1 MSGHNKWSKIKRQ
14 KGATDAKRSKAFSR
28 ILKEVTVAVKES
40 GPDPDGNP
48 RLRLLMQN
56 AKGVNMP
63 KDTLMRAISKASDKD
78 SAALQELTFECYAP
92 HGIALFIECLTDNN
106 MRSVANVRSIM
117 NKFGGT
123 LGTNGSLG
131 FIFDRKGVFQI
142 KRNAISMDLE
152 ELEME
157 LIDAGLE
164 EMEPDEE
171 EVTLYTAME
180 DFGTMVKKLEDL
192 KIELES
198 AELQRIPNNTKS
210 IDEESMR
217 KVLKIVDLLEEDD
230 DVQAVYHDME
240 IPEDFEE

>member
-63 KDTLMRAISKASDKD
+63 KDTLMRAITKASDKD

-142 KRNAISMDLE
+142 KRSAISMDLDD
-152 ELEME
+152 LEME

-164 EMEPDEE
+164 EMESDEE
-171 EVTLYTAME
+171 YITLYTAME
-180 DFGTMVKKLEDL
+180 DFGAMVKKLEDM
-192 KIELES
+192 KIEVES
-198 AELQRIPNNTKS
+198 AELQRIPNTTKT

>member
-14 KGATDAKRSKAFSR
+14 KGAADAKRSKAFSR

-92 HGIALFIECLTDNN
+92 HGIAIFIECLTDNN

-131 FIFDRKGVFQI
+131 FIFDRKGVFVLP
-142 KRNAISMDLE
+142 KKADMDME
-152 ELEME
+152 MLEME

-164 EMEPDEE
+164 EMEIDEE
-171 EVTLYTAME
+171 YITLYTAME
-180 DFGTMVKKLEDL
+180 DFGAMVKKLEDMKL
-192 KIELES
+192 DVEN
-198 AELQRIPNNTKS
+198 AELQRIPNTTKAL
-210 IDEESMR
+210 DEESMR

-240 IPEDFEE
+240 IPEDFDAE

>member
-63 KDTLMRAISKASDKD
+63 KDTLMRAITKASDKD

-142 KRNAISMDLE
+142 KRDAIKMDMD

-164 EMEPDEE
+164 EMESDDEYI
-171 EVTLYTAME
+171 TLYTAME
-180 DFGTMVKKLEDL
+180 DFGTMVKKLEDM
-192 KIELES
+192 KIEVES
-198 AELQRIPNNTKS
+198 AELQRIPNTTKT

-217 KVLKIVDLLEEDD
+217 KVLKIVELLEEDD

>member
-14 KGATDAKRSKAFSR
+14 KGAADAKRSKAFSR

-92 HGIALFIECLTDNN
+92 HGIAIFIECLTDNN

-131 FIFDRKGVFQI
+131 FIFDRKGVFVLP
-142 KRNAISMDLE
+142 KKADMDLE
-152 ELEME
+152 MLEME

-164 EMEPDEE
+164 EMEVDEE
-171 EVTLYTAME
+171 YITLYTAME
-180 DFGTMVKKLEDL
+180 DFGAMVKKLEDM
-192 KIELES
+192 KLEVEN
-198 AELQRIPNNTKS
+198 AELQRIPNTTKAL
-210 IDEESMR
+210 DEESMR

-240 IPEDFEE
+240 IPEDFDAE

>member
-63 KDTLMRAISKASDKD
+63 KDTLMRAITKASDKD

-92 HGIALFIECLTDNN
+92 HGIAIFIECLTDNN

-142 KRNAISMDLE
+142 KRSAITMDLD

-164 EMEPDEE
+164 EMESDDEYI
-171 EVTLYTAME
+171 TLYTAME
-180 DFGTMVKKLEDL
+180 DFGAMVKKLEDM
-192 KIELES
+192 KIEVES
-198 AELQRIPNNTKS
+198 AELQRIPNTTKT

>member
-1 MSGHNKWSKIKRQ
+1 
-14 KGATDAKRSKAFSR
+14 
-28 ILKEVTVAVKES
+28 
-40 GPDPDGNP
+40 
-48 RLRLLMQN
+48 MQN

-131 FIFDRKGVFQI
+131 FIFDRKGVFVLP
-142 KRNAISMDLE
+142 KKADMDME
-152 ELEME
+152 MLEME

-164 EMEPDEE
+164 EMEVDEE
-171 EVTLYTAME
+171 YITLYTAME
-180 DFGTMVKKLEDL
+180 DFGAMVKKLEDM
-192 KIELES
+192 KLEVEN
-198 AELQRIPNNTKS
+198 AELQRIPNTTKAL
-210 IDEESMR
+210 DEESIR
-217 KVLKIVDLLEEDD
+217 KVMKIVDLLEDDD

-240 IPEDFEE
+240 IPEDFDAE

>member
-14 KGATDAKRSKAFSR
+14 KGAADAKRSKAFSR

-92 HGIALFIECLTDNN
+92 HGVAIFIECLTDNN

-131 FIFDRKGVFQI
+131 FIFDRKGVFVLP
-142 KRNAISMDLE
+142 KKADMDME
-152 ELEME
+152 MLEME

-164 EMEPDEE
+164 EMEVDEE
-171 EVTLYTAME
+171 YITLYTAME
-180 DFGTMVKKLEDL
+180 DFGAMVKKLEDM
-192 KIELES
+192 KLEVEN
-198 AELQRIPNNTKS
+198 AELQRIPTTTKAL
-210 IDEESMR
+210 DEESMR
-217 KVLKIVDLLEEDD
+217 KVLKIVDLLEDDD

-240 IPEDFEE
+240 IPEDFDAE

>member
-48 RLRLLMQN
+48 RLRLLVQN

-63 KDTLMRAISKASDKD
+63 KETLMRAISKASDKD
-78 SAALQELTFECYAP
+78 AASLQEMTFECYAP
-92 HGIALFIECLTDNN
+92 HGIALFVECLTDNN

-123 LGTNGSLG
+123 LGTNGSLS
-131 FIFDRKGVFQI
+131 FIFDRKGVFVIPRKQEI
-142 KRNAISMDLE
+142 DIE

-157 LIDAGLE
+157 LIDGGLE
-164 EMEPDEE
+164 EMEVEDDYI
-171 EVTLYTAME
+171 TLYTAME
-180 DFGTMVKKLEDL
+180 DFGAMVKKLEDL
-192 KIELES
+192 ALEVES
-198 AELQRIPNNTKS
+198 AELQRIPNTTKV
-210 IDEESMR
+210 IGEDAVR
-217 KVLKIVDLLEEDD
+217 KVMKIIDMLEDDD

-240 IPEDFEE
+240 MPESFEE

>member
-14 KGATDAKRSKAFSR
+14 KGAADAKRSKAFSR

-92 HGIALFIECLTDNN
+92 HGVAIFIECLTDNN

-131 FIFDRKGVFQI
+131 FIFDRKGVFVLP
-142 KRNAISMDLE
+142 KKADMDME
-152 ELEME
+152 MLEME

-164 EMEPDEE
+164 EMEVDEE
-171 EVTLYTAME
+171 YITLYTAME
-180 DFGTMVKKLEDL
+180 DFGAMVKKLEDM
-192 KIELES
+192 KLEVEN
-198 AELQRIPNNTKS
+198 AELQRIPNTTKAL
-210 IDEESMR
+210 DEESIR
-217 KVLKIVDLLEEDD
+217 KVMKIVDLLEDDD

-240 IPEDFEE
+240 IPEDFDAE

>member
-63 KDTLMRAISKASDKD
+63 KDTLMRAITKASDKD

-142 KRNAISMDLE
+142 KRDAIKMDMD

-164 EMEPDEE
+164 EMESDDEYI
-171 EVTLYTAME
+171 TLYTAME
-180 DFGTMVKKLEDL
+180 DFGTMVKKLEDM
-192 KIELES
+192 KIEVES
-198 AELQRIPNNTKS
+198 AELQRIPNTTKT
-210 IDEESMR
+210 IDEDSMR
-217 KVLKIVDLLEEDD
+217 KVLKIVELLEEDD

>member
-14 KGATDAKRSKAFSR
+14 KGAADAKRSKAFSR

-131 FIFDRKGVFQI
+131 FIFDRKGVFVLP
-142 KRNAISMDLE
+142 KKADMDME
-152 ELEME
+152 MLEME

-164 EMEPDEE
+164 EMEIDEE
-171 EVTLYTAME
+171 YITLYTAME
-180 DFGTMVKKLEDL
+180 DFGAMVKKLEDM
-192 KIELES
+192 KLEVEN
-198 AELQRIPNNTKS
+198 AELQRIPNTTKAL
-210 IDEESMR
+210 DEESIR
-217 KVLKIVDLLEEDD
+217 KVMKIVDLLEDDD

-240 IPEDFEE
+240 IPEDFDAE

>member
-14 KGATDAKRSKAFSR
+14 KGAADAKRSKAFSR

-92 HGIALFIECLTDNN
+92 HGIAIFIECLTDNN

-131 FIFDRKGVFQI
+131 FIFDRKGVFVLP
-142 KRNAISMDLE
+142 KKADMDLE
-152 ELEME
+152 MLEME

-164 EMEPDEE
+164 EMEVDDEYI
-171 EVTLYTAME
+171 TLYTAME
-180 DFGTMVKKLEDL
+180 DFGAMVKKLEDM
-192 KIELES
+192 KLEVEN
-198 AELQRIPNNTKS
+198 AELQRIPNTTKAL
-210 IDEESMR
+210 DEESMR

-240 IPEDFEE
+240 IPEDFDAE

>member
-14 KGATDAKRSKAFSR
+14 KGAADAKRSKAFSR

-92 HGIALFIECLTDNN
+92 HGVALFIECLTDNN

-131 FIFDRKGVFQI
+131 FIFDRKGVFVLP
-142 KRNAISMDLE
+142 KKADMDME
-152 ELEME
+152 MLEME

-164 EMEPDEE
+164 EMEVDEE
-171 EVTLYTAME
+171 YITLYTAME
-180 DFGTMVKKLEDL
+180 DFGAMVKKLEDM
-192 KIELES
+192 KLEVEN
-198 AELQRIPNNTKS
+198 AELQRIPNTTKAL
-210 IDEESMR
+210 DEESMR

-240 IPEDFEE
+240 IPEDFDAE

>member
-14 KGATDAKRSKAFSR
+14 KGAADAKRSKAFSR

-92 HGIALFIECLTDNN
+92 HGVAIFIECLTDNN

-131 FIFDRKGVFQI
+131 FIFDRKGVFVLP
-142 KRNAISMDLE
+142 KKADME
-152 ELEME
+152 MLEME
-157 LIDAGLE
+157 LIAAGLE
-164 EMEPDEE
+164 EMEVDEE
-171 EVTLYTAME
+171 YITLYTAME
-180 DFGTMVKKLEDL
+180 DFGAMVKKLEDM
-192 KIELES
+192 KLEVEN
-198 AELQRIPNNTKS
+198 AELQRIPNTTKAL
-210 IDEESMR
+210 DEESMR
-217 KVLKIVDLLEEDD
+217 KVLKIVDLLEDDD

-240 IPEDFEE
+240 IPEDFDAE

>member
-63 KDTLMRAISKASDKD
+63 KDTLMRAITKASDKD
-78 SAALQELTFECYAP
+78 AAALQELTFECYAP

-142 KRNAISMDLE
+142 KRTAINMDMD

-164 EMEPDEE
+164 EMETDDEYI
-171 EVTLYTAME
+171 TLYTAME
-180 DFGTMVKKLEDL
+180 DFGAMVKKLEDM
-192 KIELES
+192 KIEVES
-198 AELQRIPNNTKS
+198 AELQRIPNTTKT

>member
-40 GPDPDGNP
+40 GSDPDGNP

-131 FIFDRKGVFQI
+131 FIFDRKGVFQL
-142 KRNAISMDLE
+142 KRTAISMDLE

-164 EMEPDEE
+164 EMESDEE

-180 DFGTMVKKLEDL
+180 DFGSMVKKLEDL

-198 AELQRIPNNTKS
+198 AELQRIPNTTKN

>member
-14 KGATDAKRSKAFSR
+14 KGAADAKRSKAFSR

-92 HGIALFIECLTDNN
+92 HGVALFIECLTDNN

-131 FIFDRKGVFQI
+131 FIFDRKGVFVLP
-142 KRNAISMDLE
+142 KKADMDLE
-152 ELEME
+152 MLEME

-164 EMEPDEE
+164 EMEVDEE
-171 EVTLYTAME
+171 YITLYTAME
-180 DFGTMVKKLEDL
+180 DFGAMVKKLEDM
-192 KIELES
+192 KLEVEN
-198 AELQRIPNNTKS
+198 AELQRIPNTTKAL
-210 IDEESMR
+210 DEESMR
-217 KVLKIVDLLEEDD
+217 KVLKIVDLLEDDD

-240 IPEDFEE
+240 IPEDFDAE

>member
-14 KGATDAKRSKAFSR
+14 KGAADAKRSKAFSR

-92 HGIALFIECLTDNN
+92 HGIAIFIECLIDNN

-131 FIFDRKGVFQI
+131 FIFDRKGVFVLP
-142 KRNAISMDLE
+142 KKADMDLE
-152 ELEME
+152 MLEME

-164 EMEPDEE
+164 EMEVDEE
-171 EVTLYTAME
+171 YITLYTAME
-180 DFGTMVKKLEDL
+180 DFGAMVKKLEDM
-192 KIELES
+192 KLEVEN
-198 AELQRIPNNTKS
+198 AELQRIPNTTKAL
-210 IDEESMR
+210 DEESMR
-217 KVLKIVDLLEEDD
+217 KVLKIIDLLEEDD

-240 IPEDFEE
+240 IPEDFDAE

>member
-63 KDTLMRAISKASDKD
+63 KDTLMRAITKASDKD

-142 KRNAISMDLE
+142 KRSAISMDLD

-164 EMEPDEE
+164 EMESDEE
-171 EVTLYTAME
+171 YITLYTAME
-180 DFGTMVKKLEDL
+180 DFGAMVKKLEDM
-192 KIELES
+192 KIEVES
-198 AELQRIPNNTKS
+198 AELQRIPNTTKT

>member
-14 KGATDAKRSKAFSR
+14 KGAADAKRSKAFSR

-131 FIFDRKGVFQI
+131 FIFDRKGVFVLP
-142 KRNAISMDLE
+142 KKADMDME
-152 ELEME
+152 MLEME

-164 EMEPDEE
+164 EMEVDEE
-171 EVTLYTAME
+171 YITLYTAME
-180 DFGTMVKKLEDL
+180 DVGAMVKKLEDM
-192 KIELES
+192 KLEVEN
-198 AELQRIPNNTKS
+198 AELQRIPNTTKAL
-210 IDEESMR
+210 DEESMR

-240 IPEDFEE
+240 IPEDFDAE

>member
-14 KGATDAKRSKAFSR
+14 KGAADAKRSKAFSR

-131 FIFDRKGVFQI
+131 FIFDRKGVFVLP
-142 KRNAISMDLE
+142 KKADMDME
-152 ELEME
+152 MLEME

-164 EMEPDEE
+164 EMEIDEE
-171 EVTLYTAME
+171 YITLYTAME
-180 DFGTMVKKLEDL
+180 DFGAMVKKLEDM
-192 KIELES
+192 KLEVEN
-198 AELQRIPNNTKS
+198 AELQRIPNTTKAL
-210 IDEESMR
+210 DEESMR
-217 KVLKIVDLLEEDD
+217 KVLKIVDLLEDDD

-240 IPEDFEE
+240 IPEDFDAE

>member
-63 KDTLMRAISKASDKD
+63 KDTLMRAITKASDKD

-92 HGIALFIECLTDNN
+92 HGIAIFIECLTDNN

-142 KRNAISMDLE
+142 KRSAVAMDLD

-164 EMEPDEE
+164 EMESDEE
-171 EVTLYTAME
+171 YITLYTAME
-180 DFGTMVKKLEDL
+180 DFGAMVKKLEDM
-192 KIELES
+192 KIEVES
-198 AELQRIPNNTKS
+198 AELQRIPNTTKT

>member
-63 KDTLMRAISKASDKD
+63 KDTLMRAITKASDKD

-92 HGIALFIECLTDNN
+92 HGIAIFIECLTDNN

-142 KRNAISMDLE
+142 KRSAISMDLD

-164 EMEPDEE
+164 EMESDEE
-171 EVTLYTAME
+171 YITLYTAME
-180 DFGTMVKKLEDL
+180 DFGAMVKKLEDM
-192 KIELES
+192 KIEVES
-198 AELQRIPNNTKS
+198 AELQRIPSTTKT

>member
-14 KGATDAKRSKAFSR
+14 KGAADAKRSKAFSR

-131 FIFDRKGVFQI
+131 FIFDRKGVFVLP
-142 KRNAISMDLE
+142 KKADMDME
-152 ELEME
+152 MLEME

-164 EMEPDEE
+164 EMEVDEE
-171 EVTLYTAME
+171 YITLYTAME
-180 DFGTMVKKLEDL
+180 DFGAMVKKLEDM
-192 KIELES
+192 KLEVEN
-198 AELQRIPNNTKS
+198 AELQRIPNTTKAL
-210 IDEESMR
+210 DEESIK
-217 KVLKIVDLLEEDD
+217 KVMKIVDLLEDDD

-240 IPEDFEE
+240 IPEDFDAE

>member
-14 KGATDAKRSKAFSR
+14 KGAADAKRSKAFSR

-92 HGIALFIECLTDNN
+92 HGIAIFIECLTDNN

-131 FIFDRKGVFQI
+131 FIFDRKGVFVLP
-142 KRNAISMDLE
+142 KKADMDME
-152 ELEME
+152 MLEME

-164 EMEPDEE
+164 EMEVDEE
-171 EVTLYTAME
+171 YITLYTAME
-180 DFGTMVKKLEDL
+180 DFGAMVKKLEDM
-192 KIELES
+192 KLEVEN
-198 AELQRIPNNTKS
+198 AELQRIPNTTKAL
-210 IDEESMR
+210 DEESMR
-217 KVLKIVDLLEEDD
+217 KDRKSVV
-230 DVQAVYHDME
+230 
-240 IPEDFEE
+240 

>member
-14 KGATDAKRSKAFSR
+14 KGAADAKRSKAFSR

-92 HGIALFIECLTDNN
+92 HGVALFIECLTDNN

-131 FIFDRKGVFQI
+131 FIFDRKGVFVLP
-142 KRNAISMDLE
+142 KKADMDME
-152 ELEME
+152 MLEME
-157 LIDAGLE
+157 LIDSGLE
-164 EMEPDEE
+164 EMEIDEE
-171 EVTLYTAME
+171 YITLYTAME
-180 DFGTMVKKLEDL
+180 DFGAMVKKLEDM
-192 KIELES
+192 KLEVEN
-198 AELQRIPNNTKS
+198 AELQRIPNTTKAL
-210 IDEESMR
+210 DEESIK
-217 KVLKIVDLLEEDD
+217 KVMKIVDLLEDDD

-240 IPEDFEE
+240 IPEDFDAE

>member
-63 KDTLMRAISKASDKD
+63 KDTLMRAITKASDKD

-92 HGIALFIECLTDNN
+92 HGIAIFIECLTDNN

-142 KRNAISMDLE
+142 KRSAISMDLD

-164 EMEPDEE
+164 EMESDEE
-171 EVTLYTAME
+171 YITLYTAME
-180 DFGTMVKKLEDL
+180 DFGAMVKKLEDM
-192 KIELES
+192 KIEVES
-198 AELQRIPNNTKS
+198 AELQRIPNTTKT

>member
-14 KGATDAKRSKAFSR
+14 KGAADAKRSKAFSR

-92 HGIALFIECLTDNN
+92 HGVALFIECLTDNN

-131 FIFDRKGVFQI
+131 FIFDRKGVFVLP
-142 KRNAISMDLE
+142 KKADMDME
-152 ELEME
+152 MLEME

-164 EMEPDEE
+164 EMEIDEE
-171 EVTLYTAME
+171 YITLYTAME
-180 DFGTMVKKLEDL
+180 DFGAMVKKLEDM
-192 KIELES
+192 KLEVEN
-198 AELQRIPNNTKS
+198 AELQRIPNTTKAL
-210 IDEESMR
+210 DEESMR
-217 KVLKIVDLLEEDD
+217 KVLKIVDLLEDDD

-240 IPEDFEE
+240 IPEDFDAE

>member
-142 KRNAISMDLE
+142 KRLAINIDMDS
-152 ELEME
+152 LEME
-157 LIDAGLE
+157 LIDGGLE
-164 EMEPDEE
+164 EMETDDEYI
-171 EVTLYTAME
+171 TLYTAME
-180 DFGTMVKKLEDL
+180 DFGTMVKKLEDM
-192 KIELES
+192 KIEAES
-198 AELQRIPNNTKS
+198 AELQRIPNTTKT

-240 IPEDFEE
+240 IPEDFEM

>member
-14 KGATDAKRSKAFSR
+14 KGAADAKRSKAFSR

-92 HGIALFIECLTDNN
+92 HGIAIFIECLIDNN

-131 FIFDRKGVFQI
+131 FIFDRKGVFVLP
-142 KRNAISMDLE
+142 KKADMDME
-152 ELEME
+152 MLEME

-164 EMEPDEE
+164 EMEVDEE
-171 EVTLYTAME
+171 YITLYTAME
-180 DFGTMVKKLEDL
+180 DFGAMVKKLEDM
-192 KIELES
+192 KLEVEN
-198 AELQRIPNNTKS
+198 AELQRIPNTTKAL
-210 IDEESMR
+210 DEESMR
-217 KVLKIVDLLEEDD
+217 KVLKIVDLLEDDD

-240 IPEDFEE
+240 IPEDFDAE

>member
-123 LGTNGSLG
+123 LGTNGSVG

-142 KRNAISMDLE
+142 KRSAINIDMDS
-152 ELEME
+152 LEME
-157 LIDAGLE
+157 LIDGGLE
-164 EMEPDEE
+164 EMETDDEYI
-171 EVTLYTAME
+171 TLYTAME
-180 DFGTMVKKLEDL
+180 DFGTMVKKLEDM
-192 KIELES
+192 KIEAES
-198 AELQRIPNNTKS
+198 AELQRIPNTTKT

-240 IPEDFEE
+240 IPEDFEM

>member
-142 KRNAISMDLE
+142 KRSAINIDMDS
-152 ELEME
+152 LEME
-157 LIDAGLE
+157 LIDGGLE
-164 EMEPDEE
+164 EMETDDEYI
-171 EVTLYTAME
+171 TLYTAME
-180 DFGTMVKKLEDL
+180 DFGTMVKKLEDM
-192 KIELES
+192 KIEAES
-198 AELQRIPNNTKS
+198 AELQRIPNTTKT

-240 IPEDFEE
+240 IPEDFEM

>member
-14 KGATDAKRSKAFSR
+14 KGAADAKRSKAFSR

-92 HGIALFIECLTDNN
+92 HGVALFIECLTDNN

-131 FIFDRKGVFQI
+131 FIFDRKGVFVLP
-142 KRNAISMDLE
+142 KKADMDME
-152 ELEME
+152 MLEME

-164 EMEPDEE
+164 EMEVDEE
-171 EVTLYTAME
+171 YITLYTAME
-180 DFGTMVKKLEDL
+180 DFGAMVKKLEDMKL
-192 KIELES
+192 DVEN
-198 AELQRIPNNTKS
+198 AELQRIPNTTKAL
-210 IDEESMR
+210 DEESMR

-240 IPEDFEE
+240 IPEDFDAE

>member
-14 KGATDAKRSKAFSR
+14 KGAADAKRSKAFSR

-92 HGIALFIECLTDNN
+92 HGIAIFIECLTDNN

-131 FIFDRKGVFQI
+131 FIFDRKGVFVLP
-142 KRNAISMDLE
+142 KKADMDLE
-152 ELEME
+152 MLEME

-164 EMEPDEE
+164 EMEVDEE
-171 EVTLYTAME
+171 YITLYTAME
-180 DFGTMVKKLEDL
+180 DFGAMVKKLEDM
-192 KIELES
+192 KLEVEN
-198 AELQRIPNNTKS
+198 AELQRIPNTTKAL
-210 IDEESMR
+210 DEESMR
-217 KVLKIVDLLEEDD
+217 KVLKIIDLLEEDD

-240 IPEDFEE
+240 IPEDFDAE

>member
-14 KGATDAKRSKAFSR
+14 KGAADAKRSKAFSR

-92 HGIALFIECLTDNN
+92 HGVAIFIECLTDNN

-131 FIFDRKGVFQI
+131 FIFDRKGVFVLP
-142 KRNAISMDLE
+142 KKADMDME
-152 ELEME
+152 MLEME

-164 EMEPDEE
+164 EMEVDEE
-171 EVTLYTAME
+171 YITLYTAME
-180 DFGTMVKKLEDL
+180 DFGAMVKKLEDM
-192 KIELES
+192 KLEVEN
-198 AELQRIPNNTKS
+198 AELQRIPNTTKAL
-210 IDEESMR
+210 DEESMR
-217 KVLKIVDLLEEDD
+217 KVLKIVDLLEDDD

-240 IPEDFEE
+240 IPEDFDAE

>member
-14 KGATDAKRSKAFSR
+14 KGAADAKRSKAFSR

-92 HGIALFIECLTDNN
+92 HGIAIFIECLTDNN

-117 NKFGGT
+117 NKFGGM

-131 FIFDRKGVFQI
+131 FIFDRKGVFVLP
-142 KRNAISMDLE
+142 KKADMDLE
-152 ELEME
+152 MLEME

-164 EMEPDEE
+164 EMEVDDEYI
-171 EVTLYTAME
+171 TLYTAME
-180 DFGTMVKKLEDL
+180 DFGAMVKKLEDM
-192 KIELES
+192 KLEVEN
-198 AELQRIPNNTKS
+198 AELQRIPNTTKAL
-210 IDEESMR
+210 DEESMR

-240 IPEDFEE
+240 IPEDFDAE

>member
-14 KGATDAKRSKAFSR
+14 KGAADAKRSKAFSR
-28 ILKEVTVAVKES
+28 ILKEVTVVVKES

-92 HGIALFIECLTDNN
+92 HGIAIFIECLTDNN

-131 FIFDRKGVFQI
+131 FIFDRKGVFVLP
-142 KRNAISMDLE
+142 KKADMDME
-152 ELEME
+152 MLEME

-164 EMEPDEE
+164 EMEVDEE
-171 EVTLYTAME
+171 YITLYTAME
-180 DFGTMVKKLEDL
+180 DFGAMVKKLEDM
-192 KIELES
+192 KLEVEN
-198 AELQRIPNNTKS
+198 AELQRIPNTTKAL
-210 IDEESMR
+210 DEESMR

-240 IPEDFEE
+240 IPEDFDAE